1 MTILNNLMS
10 YIENKE
16 YFALF
21 IILSINFI
29 IIFSFIVYL
38 WFMKEIFWKLLTP
51 GWELFELSI
60 ILFFSILFFKI
71 KFGNEKFKYV
81 FH

>member
-1 MTILNNLMS
+1 MK
-10 YIENKE
+10 YIKNKE

-21 IILSINFI
+21 LILSINFI
-29 IIFSFIVYL
+29 IIFTFIIYL
-38 WFMKEIFWKLLTP
+38 WYMKEIFWKLLTP
-51 GWELFELSI
+51 GWEIFELSI
-60 ILFFSILFFKI
+60 IIFFGILFYKI